1 MASPMRLDNVL
12 VQEAETVAER
22 NKRSVP
28 KQIEYW
34 AELGRAVE
42 RVLNPTDVLA
52 VTQGLAEIQLIVPK
66 SARVAPDDVFAA
78 LEHDRAHSQLAPKVT
93 RAALYYEASTAK
105 PGLLDRVQPN
115 GQRDMGRFVD
125 GEFQIVPG

>member
-1 MASPMRLDNVL
+1 MASPMRLDNGL

-42 RVLNPTDVLA
+42 RALNPTDVLA
-52 VTQGLAEIQLIVPK
+52 VSQGLAEIQLVVPK
-66 SARVAPDDVFAA
+66 SVRVEPDDVFGA
-78 LEHDRAHSQLAPKVT
+78 LEHDRAQSQLAPQVT
-93 RAALYYEASTAK
+93 HAATYYEASITR
-105 PGLLDRVQPN
+105 PGLLDRVQSS
-115 GQRDMGRFVD
+115 GRRETGRFVD
-125 GEFQIVPG
+125 GEFKVVAG